1 MGRGKVGLRRTIN
14 ILPLLSS
21 SELNLATQCDALL
34 RSLLGL
40 SSSCFSC
47 PPFISKPTSFS
58 CSSFSGLVVDILDW
72 LTAGSIITFPPLPPY
87 QKQRSGRNDPRDRII
102 RHVTNGVGVIT
113 SPPLVSVTTLVIPM
127 SCTTIIVVLPSG
139 FVV

>member
-21 SELNLATQCDALL
+21 SRLNLPTQCDALL
-34 RSLLGL
+34 HSLPGL

-58 CSSFSGLVVDILDW
+58 CSSSWVLGVDILDW
-72 LTAGSIITFPPLPPY
+72 LTAGSIITFPPLT
-87 QKQRSGRNDPRDRII
+87 KNKE
-102 RHVTNGVGVIT
+102 VAVMTLET
-113 SPPLVSVTTLVIPM
+113 KLSVMLPT
-127 SCTTIIVVLPSG
+127 VLG
-139 FVV
+139 

>member
-34 RSLLGL
+34 RSLLVL

-58 CSSFSGLVVDILDW
+58 CSSFPGLVVDILDW
-72 LTAGSIITFPPLPPY
+72 LTAGSIITFPPLT
-87 QKQRSGRNDPRDRII
+87 KNKE
-102 RHVTNGVGVIT
+102 VAVMTLENT
-113 SPPLVSVTTLVIPM
+113 LSVMLPT
-127 SCTTIIVVLPSG
+127 VLG
-139 FVV
+139 

>member
-21 SELNLATQCDALL
+21 SYGLNLPTQCDALL
-34 RSLLGL
+34 HSLPGL

-58 CSSFSGLVVDILDW
+58 CSSCWVLGVDILDW
-72 LTAGSIITFPPLPPY
+72 QYHYFPPLT
-87 QKQRSGRNDPRDRII
+87 KSKE
-102 RHVTNGVGVIT
+102 VAVMTLET
-113 SPPLVSVTTLVIPM
+113 KLSVMLPT
-127 SCTTIIVVLPSG
+127 VLG
-139 FVV
+139 